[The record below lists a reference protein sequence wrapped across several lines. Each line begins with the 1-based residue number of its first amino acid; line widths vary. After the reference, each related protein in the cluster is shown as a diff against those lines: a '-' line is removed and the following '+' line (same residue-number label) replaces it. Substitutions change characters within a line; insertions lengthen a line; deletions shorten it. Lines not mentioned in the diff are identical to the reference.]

1 MYDQGKHTRNFI
13 EVEEDNGNGRQDVE
27 AGHDGNQE
35 LREFGDAGH
44 AAEDDKCRED
54 TENDGRAELRDAEG
68 ILHGQRDGVGLY
80 GVIDKTVGN
89 GDEDSEELSD
99 ARLLE
104 GILDVVSRAAMEGV
118 VATRQFV
125 NLGQGALDEACRTA
139 DESDDPHP
147 EYGTRAAGN
156 DCDSHTSNVA
166 DTDTGR
172 CADAEGLEGAD
183 GFALRFF
190 ADTIGQQANHF
201 WQHAQLD
208 ELCREREPKAAADE
222 YGNEHVRPEDVV
234 DLIDNSV

>member
-1 MYDQGKHTRNFI
+1 MYDQSKHARNFI
-13 EVEEDNGNGRQDVE
+13 EVEENNDNGRQDVE

-35 LREFGDAGH
+35 LREFCDTGH
-44 AAEDDKCRED
+44 AAEDDKCGKD
-54 TENDGRAELRDAEG
+54 TEDDGRANLRDAESV
-68 ILHGQRDGVGLY
+68 LDRKRDGVGLY
-80 GVIDKTVGN
+80 GVVDKTVGD
-89 GDEDSEELSD
+89 GDENRKELSD
-99 ARLLE
+99 TRLLE
-104 GILDVVSRAAMEGV
+104 GILDVVSWAAVEGV
-118 VATRQFV
+118 VATRQLV
-125 NLGQGALDEACRTA
+125 NLGQCAFDEACRTA

-201 WQHAQLD
+201 RQHAQLD
-208 ELCREREPKAAADE
+208 ELCRQREPKAAADE
-222 YGNEHVRPEDVV
+222 YGNEHIRPEDVV
-234 DLIDNSV
+234 DLIDNSI

>member
-13 EVEEDNGNGRQDVE
+13 EIEENNGNGRQDVE
-27 AGHDGNQE
+27 TSHDGDQE
-35 LREFGDAGH
+35 LREFCDTGH
-44 AAEDDKCRED
+44 AAKDDKRGKDTEDD
-54 TENDGRAELRDAEG
+54 GRTNLRDAESV
-68 ILHGQRDGVGLY
+68 LDRKRDGVGLY
-80 GVIDKTVGN
+80 GVVDKTVGD
-89 GDEDSEELSD
+89 GDENRKELSD
-99 ARLLE
+99 TRLLE
-104 GILDVVSRAAMEGV
+104 GILDVVSRAAVEGV
-118 VATRQFV
+118 VAARQLID
-125 NLGQGALDEACRTA
+125 LGQCAFDEACRTA

-147 EYGTRAAGN
+147 EDGTRAAGN

-166 DTDTGR
+166 DTDTGSSGN
-172 CADAEGLEGAD
+172 AECLEGAD

-208 ELCREREPKAAADE
+208 ELCRQCEPKAAADE